1 MPLPFYDTTVAVFI
15 RQLKNL
21 SAILQKAEKWCDDN
35 GKPHSE
41 VLEARL
47 APDMYSLPSQI
58 RLSVRWARNGV
69 LLNKNY
75 HFKSSQTKPDVEH
88 VFAELQAI
96 IQEEL
101 DFLQAVKP
109 EDIEGA
115 ENRPL
120 SVWTSGEEGKGIGM
134 KFDAGHKLLTQIV
147 FPNFWFHISTAYA
160 ICRMA
165 GVPLGKQDFVMAAGP
180 IDCELVMP

>member
-1 MPLPFYDTTVAVFI
+1 M
-15 RQLKNL
+15 
-21 SAILQKAEKWCDDN
+21 
-35 GKPHSE
+35 
-41 VLEARL
+41 LEARL

-75 HFKSSQTKPDVEH
+75 HFKSSQTKPDVEQ

-101 DFLQAVKP
+101 DFLQSIKP

-120 SVWTSGEEGKGIGM
+120 SVWTSG
-134 KFDAGHKLLTQIV
+134 
-147 FPNFWFHISTAYA
+147 ISRFTTSFTPRTRAL
-160 ICRMA
+160 IC
-165 GVPLGKQDFVMAAGP
+165 L
-180 IDCELVMP
+180 